1 MIYVASDLHGY
12 PLESFLQLLESVG
25 FNEKDDFLYL
35 LGDLVD
41 RGNDGA
47 ELLKWASMQS
57 NVQVLLGNHEAMLLS
72 CSFLFDEVNDE
83 SLSNL
88 SVEKMELL
96 STWLANGAAPTLDG
110 LRKIL
115 KEDPDVFWGMM
126 DLLKEAPLFEVLEVN
141 SRRFVLV
148 HGGLENF
155 RPDRRISEYL
165 PEEILW
171 ARPDLNTEYFT
182 DGTIVVFG
190 HSPTHTFHPRYNSQ
204 PIITK
209 SWICIDAGVTSGNRP
224 IILRLDDLQVFN

>member
-25 FNEKDDFLYL
+25 FNEEDDFLYL

-47 ELLKWASMQS
+47 ELLKWASVQS

-115 KEDPDVFWGMM
+115 KEDPDVFFGIM
-126 DLLKEAPLFEVLEVN
+126 DLLQEAPLFEVLEVN

-165 PEEILW
+165 PDEILW

-182 DGTIVVFG
+182 DGTILVFG
-190 HSPTHTFHPRYNSQ
+190 HTPTHTFHPRYNGK

-209 SWICIDAGVTSGNRP
+209 SWICIDAGVTAGNRP
-224 IILRLDDLQVFN
+224 ILLRLDDLQVFN

>member
-155 RPDRRISEYL
+155 HPGRRISEYL

-171 ARPDLNTEYFT
+171 ARPDLNTEYFS

-190 HSPTHTFHPRYNSQ
+190 HTPTYTFHPMYAGK

-209 SWICIDAGVTSGNRP
+209 SWICIDAGVTAGNRP
-224 IILRLDDLQVFN
+224 ILLRLDDLQVFN

>member
-148 HGGLENF
+148 HGGLDNF
-155 RPDRRISEYL
+155 QPHKPIISYSHHD
-165 PEEILW
+165 ILW
-171 ARPDLNTEYFT
+171 ARPNLDTEYFL
-182 DGTIVVFG
+182 DGTIVIFG
-190 HSPTHTFHPRYNSQ
+190 HTPTYTFHSKHNGN
-204 PIITK
+204 PIIRD
-209 SWICIDAGVTSGNRP
+209 SWICIDAGTAAGNKP
-224 IILRLDDLQVFN
+224 ILLRLDDLRFFK

>member
-47 ELLKWASMQS
+47 KLLKWASMQS

-88 SVEKMELL
+88 SVERMELL

-171 ARPDLNTEYFT
+171 ARPDLNTEYFS

-190 HSPTHTFHPRYNSQ
+190 HTPTYNFHPMYAGK

-209 SWICIDAGVTSGNRP
+209 TWVCIDTGTAAGNKP
-224 IILRLDDLQVFN
+224 ILLRLNDLQIFS